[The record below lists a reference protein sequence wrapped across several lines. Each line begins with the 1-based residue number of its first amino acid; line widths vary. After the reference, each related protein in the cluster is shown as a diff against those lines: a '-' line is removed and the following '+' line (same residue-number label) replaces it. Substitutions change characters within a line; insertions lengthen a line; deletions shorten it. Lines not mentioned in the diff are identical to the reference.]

1 LGFSGFIKGFLAHI
15 RKKAGPRYLGHGL
28 CFGFSYGIYL
38 GAVFTSQKVK
48 ACPAALF
55 GQDLLPQM
63 QAKRQELVIYSGK
76 YTGVAG
82 HKSSVQ
88 WTPVPLQV
96 DPIDQQ
102 GHIDFTSKTFLGRPL
117 VSSDLIMFRTE
128 AFGDKI
134 DLKRHKMPCSYSDV
148 FEMREAGANRFAY
161 LTNCLDKDLIRN
173 YPQSVSFNK
182 KDSNLET
189 RHYLYEFNS
198 ENFMQ
203 FNNIYLRRSNK
214 TLERVAKDSK
224 LVITSDVK
232 NFFTLH
238 FDSKQIES
246 KLEDSRLGPIANL
259 ARLTF
264 FLRILFFKLDMS
276 LSTDVAFFEDSG
288 HIPMMINLPVD
299 SFKYLNPKSGIL
311 YTWVIP
317 NEIDRNTIVTRM
329 PALDVGKTGLGWKN
343 LSQMGLAYCRSSLCQ
358 YSFGLE
364 TAEKSLTMKM
374 EIKRSLVEKGFF
386 PQYVGDVNQFREA
399 MDWDIETEPGV
410 RRLGMYFEFSGL
422 PKGGH
427 PWNFWL
433 KMNDKKTI
441 STSCP
446 VPMSVAYQSQL
457 NGPDLK

>member
-1 LGFSGFIKGFLAHI
+1 MLA
-15 RKKAGPRYLGHGL
+15 PRLLCYGL
-28 CFGFSYGIYL
+28 SYGIYL
-38 GAVFTSQKVK
+38 GAVFTSQKAE

-55 GQDLLPQM
+55 GQDLLPQI

-82 HKSSVQ
+82 PKSSVQ

-102 GHIDFTSKTFLGRPL
+102 GHIDFATKNYM
-117 VSSDLIMFRTE
+117 SSSLAPTDLIMFRTE
-128 AFGDKI
+128 TFGDKI
-134 DLKRHKMPCSYSDV
+134 DLKNHKIPCLHADV
-148 FEMREAGANRFAY
+148 FEMKVPGTNRFAY
-161 LTNCLDKDLIRN
+161 LTNCHDKDLLKN
-173 YPQSVSFNK
+173 GPQTVLFNK
-182 KDSNLET
+182 QKSSLET
-189 RHYLYEFNS
+189 RHYLYEFNN

-203 FNNIYLRRSNK
+203 FDNIYLRRANK
-214 TLERVAKDSK
+214 TLERVANNSK

-246 KLEDSRLGPIANL
+246 RLEDSRLGPIANL

-299 SFKYLNPKSGIL
+299 SYRYLNPKSGIL
-311 YTWVIP
+311 YTWVLP
-317 NEIDRNTIVTRM
+317 NEINRNTIKTRM
-329 PALDVGKTGLGWKN
+329 PPLDVGKIGLGWKN
-343 LSQMGLAYCRSSLCQ
+343 LSQTGMAYCRSSLCQ

-374 EIKRSLVEKGFF
+374 EIKRSLVERGFF
-386 PQYVGDVNQFREA
+386 PQYVGDVGQFKES
-399 MDWDIETEPGV
+399 MDWDIDLEPGE

-433 KMNDKKTI
+433 KMNDKKTT
-441 STSCP
+441 STTCP
-446 VPMSVAYQSQL
+446 IPMEVLYQSQL
-457 NGPDLK
+457 NGPMLK